1 MDPNSAFAKHL
12 KTNPWNLRY
21 PLLDH
26 NNSKQK
32 YVPFRLVPALR
43 TLNTKNPPK
52 LRSVSKTP
60 NISTSETLTESDD
73 DDEEYKDDHE
83 IKKQFYD
90 KLKKH
95 SKTGLIQG
103 GKHDF
108 KTSNEFLKS
117 RTFTK
122 LDPKNVRKDPLRE
135 TANEKVDAQFKK
147 TSDKIDG
154 LVLDVKSNTTLWDE
168 KNPYVKNK
176 IIPQIVRLFNKLNKK
191 NHKTIRNSRDYMLL
205 YELLN
210 IS

>member
-1 MDPNSAFAKHL
+1 MNPNSAFVKHL
-12 KTNPWNLRY
+12 TTNPWNLKN
-21 PLLDH
+21 PILNV

-32 YVPFRLVPALR
+32 YIPFRLVKALR
-43 TLNTKNPPK
+43 TLDTKNPPIR
-52 LRSVSKTP
+52 RSVSKT
-60 NISTSETLTESDD
+60 TKVLSETLTESD

-83 IKKQFYD
+83 IKKQLYD

-95 SKTGLIQG
+95 SITGLKQG
-103 GKHDF
+103 GKHDL

-122 LDPKNVRKDPLRE
+122 LDPKNVRKDPLRVTE
-135 TANEKVDAQFKK
+135 NGKVDAQFKK